1 MRRDA
6 LKVRDAEILRRRPEI
21 NGLQLAMDV
30 CEMKKG
36 DLPFCIEGQ

>member
-6 LKVRDAEILRRRPEI
+6 LEVCHPKILRRRPEI
-21 NGLQLAMDV
+21 NRLQLAMNV

-36 DLPFCIEGQ
+36 DLPFCIEG